1 MGDFLEAV
9 VLLLPPDAG
18 GRIEPIAPR
27 EGSFQPLIGSVR
39 ATFIEGP
46 PAIEPGSSGLV
57 VIELE
62 SAPDCELVAGVELP
76 ILEEG
81 RLIGLLTVTR
91 RFKMVA

>member
-27 EGSFQPLIGSVR
+27 EGSFRPLIGSVR
-39 ATFIEGP
+39 ARFIEGP

-62 SAPDCELVAGVELP
+62 GDCDLTAGAEAP
-76 ILEEG
+76 ILEG
-81 RLIGLLTVTR
+81 NRIIGLLTITR

>member
-18 GRIEPIAPR
+18 GRFEPIAPR
-27 EGSFQPLIGSVR
+27 QGTFRPRIGSAWGRV
-39 ATFIEGP
+39 IEGP
-46 PAIEPGSSGLV
+46 PAIEPGCSGLV

-62 SAPDCELVAGVELP
+62 SVCDLAAGAEVPIVEENR
-76 ILEEG
+76 I
-81 RLIGLLTVTR
+81 IGLLTVTR